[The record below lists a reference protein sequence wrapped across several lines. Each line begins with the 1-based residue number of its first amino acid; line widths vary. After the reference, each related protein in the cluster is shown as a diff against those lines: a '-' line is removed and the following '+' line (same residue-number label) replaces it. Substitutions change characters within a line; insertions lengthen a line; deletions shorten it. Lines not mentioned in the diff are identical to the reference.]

1 MALALRS
8 GRFDPAEYLQGQKMK
23 QARERQTA
31 MFGQMQ
37 TQSREAEAASQ
48 AKYQEMLGVAGET
61 TGQRQAD
68 IRQDYAS
75 RAADITQQQA
85 RLGMSGTTVGTS
97 LRGGV
102 EREKQS
108 SLNRLAD
115 TMQQTKLGIM
125 GQQAAVGERFAGQ
138 RQAMMGQQA
147 QLSSA
152 IPVAQIGAEAQ
163 KYASD
168 AELRKLRER
177 RTKRVTSRGWG
188 GGTFSPAIQI

>member
-1 MALALRS
+1 MVRRLGGGQS
-8 GRFDPAEYLQGQKMK
+8 DWEQQYLTQERTR
-23 QARERQTA
+23 QAQQRQSA
-31 MFGQMQ
+31 IFGQMQ
-37 TQSREAEAASQ
+37 EQSRTAEAASQ

-138 RQAMMGQQA
+138 RQAMLGQQA
-147 QLSSA
+147 GQATA
-152 IPVAQIGAEAQ
+152 IPVAEIGAGAQ
-163 KYASD
+163 RYVSD
-168 AELRKLRER
+168 AELRMKRA
-177 RTKRVTSRGWG
+177 KRVSSPWG
-188 GGTFSPAIQI
+188 PAAVQYV

>member
-1 MALALRS
+1 MVRQIGAGPSQWAK
-8 GRFDPAEYLQGQKMK
+8 EYQQRKRTQ
-23 QARERQTA
+23 QARGRQEA

-37 TQSREAEAASQ
+37 EQSRTAEAASQ

-75 RAADITQQQA
+75 RAADITQQQS

-138 RQAMMGQQA
+138 RAAMMGQQA

-152 IPVAQIGAEAQ
+152 IPVAEIQAGAS

-168 AELRKLRER
+168 AELRRKASQRYA
-177 RTKRVTSRGWG
+177 RGPFG
-188 GGTFSPAIQI
+188 AVATGQYSY

>member
-1 MALALRS
+1 MA
-8 GRFDPAEYLQGQKMK
+8 GRIGQGTSNWFREHQQKKEMQ
-23 QARERQTA
+23 QARGRQSA

-37 TQSREAEAASQ
+37 EQSRTAEAASQ

-68 IRQDYAS
+68 IRQDYTS

-138 RQAMMGQQA
+138 RQAMLGQQA

-152 IPVAQIGAEAQ
+152 IPVAQIQAGAQ
-163 KYASD
+163 RYASD
-168 AELRKLRER
+168 AELRMKA
-177 RTKRVTSRGWG
+177 SRKFARGPWG
-188 GGTFSPAIQI
+188 TYGTQQYNY

>member
-1 MALALRS
+1 MAMGAS
-8 GRFDPAEYLQGQKMK
+8 A
-23 QARERQTA
+23 QARMMGFGGGRGRGGPRAPDYSE

-37 TQSREAEAASQ
+37 EQSRTAEAASQ

-75 RAADITQQQA
+75 RAADITQQQS

-138 RQAMMGQQA
+138 RSAMMGQRMELGSKAASLRSAEYQTT
-147 QLSSA
+147 LSTAAARSKEKGRMA
-152 IPVAQIGAEAQ
+152 LLGRYGISQPGA
-163 KYASD
+163 
-168 AELRKLRER
+168 
-177 RTKRVTSRGWG
+177 RGLG
-188 GGTFSPAIQI
+188 

>member
-1 MALALRS
+1 MSRISSFFAQPSTSAAQAYKTQQRIEGVF
-8 GRFDPAEYLQGQKMK
+8 GR
-23 QARERQTA
+23 
-31 MFGQMQ
+31 MQ
-37 TQSREAEAASQ
+37 EQSRTAEAASQ
-48 AKYQEMLGVAGET
+48 AKYTEMLGVAGET

-75 RAADITQQQA
+75 RAADITQQQS

-147 QLSSA
+147 GA
-152 IPVAQIGAEAQ
+152 FAQVGAAAVGAEAQ
-163 KYASD
+163 RFTSD
-168 AELRKLRER
+168 AELRM
-177 RTKRVTSRGWG
+177 KRAEIPSKWRGWG
-188 GGTFSPAIQI
+188 GKPRYR

>member
-1 MALALRS
+1 MALRS
-8 GRFDPAEYLQGQKMK
+8 GSWIQEYQAQKRMK
-23 QARERQTA
+23 QAQGRQAA

-37 TQSREAEAASQ
+37 EQSRTAEAASQ

-68 IRQDYAS
+68 IRQDYAG

-108 SLNRLAD
+108 ALNRLSD

-138 RQAMMGQQA
+138 RQAMMGQQIQAGQAGMAGQA
-147 QLSSA
+147 QVEAARISA
-152 IPVAQIGAEAQ
+152 RPAMAEQ
-163 KYASD
+163 Y
-168 AELRKLRER
+168 LRGLKGV
-177 RTKRVTSRGWG
+177 KG
-188 GGTFSPAIQI
+188 GGQIQQLGRSFPV

>member
-1 MALALRS
+1 MGYLPGTLTM
-8 GRFDPAEYLQGQKMK
+8 GPARP
-23 QARERQTA
+23 ARA
-31 MFGQMQ
+31 NNSKLFGQMQ
-37 TQSREAEAASQ
+37 EQSRTAEAASQ

-75 RAADITQQQA
+75 RAADITQQQT

-108 SLNRLAD
+108 ALSRLSD

-138 RQAMMGQQA
+138 RAAMMGQQVESGSQA
-147 QLSSA
+147 AALRS
-152 IPVAQIGAEAQ
+152 
-163 KYASD
+163 
-168 AELRKLRER
+168 AELQSRIRIKPEMQEGARKRAFSRKFQGLRY
-177 RTKRVTSRGWG
+177 
-188 GGTFSPAIQI
+188 

>member
-1 MALALRS
+1 MAMALGVSMRGKYA
-8 GRFDPAEYLQGQKMK
+8 AYQQKKEMQ
-23 QARERQTA
+23 QAQKRQSA

-37 TQSREAEAASQ
+37 EQSRTAEAASQ

-61 TGQRQAD
+61 TGQRAAD
-68 IRQDYAS
+68 IGEAARG

-108 SLNRLAD
+108 ALNRLAD

-125 GQQAAVGERFAGQ
+125 GQQAAAGERFAGQ

-147 QLSSA
+147 GLSTA
-152 IPVAQIGAEAQ
+152 IPVAQLQAGAQ

-168 AELRKLRER
+168 AELRM
-177 RTKRVTSRGWG
+177 KRAQYWMSPEAKAWG
-188 GGTFSPAIQI
+188 AAPRYA